1 MKVLHVLQSNR
12 FSGAENVVCQ
22 IIKMMQD
29 ESDVEFVYASRD
41 GQIREAL
48 EDRGIAF
55 EPIKEWSKEGVQA
68 VVEKVRPDVI
78 HAHDRGA
85 CVFAAS
91 CKKPMVAHMHVNN
104 NKGFKTYLKNLLW
117 KQKSKKYSHIF
128 WVSESSFTGF
138 PFHKALKDKSSVLY
152 NVISKD
158 DLLARVKADDKE
170 YAYDIVYVGRLTYQ
184 KHPERLMKVLK
195 EVVLQKPDV
204 KIAIVGNGDYAD
216 YVDNYIKSEKL
227 ETNIDYLGYMNN
239 PAKVLASSKILIM
252 TSRFEGTPM
261 VALEAQTLGL
271 PIVSTP
277 VDGLCDVIESGKNG
291 YLESEDEDIVKRC
304 IELVS
309 CEDKLAE
316 FRENSL
322 KKIAPYND
330 VEGFKKAIKE
340 AYERALK

>member
-29 ESDVEFVYASRD
+29 EPGMEFVYASRD

-48 EDRGIAF
+48 KERGIAF
-55 EPIKEWSKEGVQA
+55 EPIKEWSKEGVKA
-68 VVEKVRPDVI
+68 VVDKVNPDVI

-85 CVFAAS
+85 CVFSAS
-91 CKKPMVAHMHVNN
+91 CGKPMVAHMHVNN
-104 NKGFKTYLKNLLW
+104 NKGFKTYLKNRLW
-117 KQKSKKYSHIF
+117 KNKSKKYSHIF

-152 NVISKD
+152 NVISRE
-158 DLLARVKADDKE
+158 DLLRRVQLDEKE
-170 YAYDIVYVGRLTYQ
+170 YDYDIAYVGRLTYQ
-184 KHPERLMKVLK
+184 KHPERLMKVLS
-195 EVVLQKPDV
+195 EVVEKKPDIKV
-204 KIAIVGNGDYAD
+204 AIVGNGDYAD
-216 YVDNYIKSEKL
+216 YVSGYIKEAKL
-227 ETNIDYLGYMNN
+227 EKNVDYLGYMNN

-277 VDGLCDVIESGKNG
+277 VDGLCDLIVSGENG
-291 YLESEDEDIVKRC
+291 YLESEDEKLVERC
-304 IELVS
+304 VELTTNA
-309 CEDKLAE
+309 DKLAE
-316 FRENSL
+316 FKKKSL
-322 KKIAPYND
+322 EKIAPYND
-330 VEGFKKAIKE
+330 VVGFKKAIKE
-340 AYERALK
+340 GYERALK